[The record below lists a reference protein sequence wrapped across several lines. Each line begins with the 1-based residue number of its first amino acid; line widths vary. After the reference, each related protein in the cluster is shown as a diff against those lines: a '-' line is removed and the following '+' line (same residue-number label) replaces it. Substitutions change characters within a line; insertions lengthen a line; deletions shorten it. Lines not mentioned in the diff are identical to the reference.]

1 MLFLLSTP
9 IIYFFGVF
17 GYTHEHVIEK
27 DGKKFVAYV
36 SGFKRT
42 YVNYYDY
49 KNIFVVGNQKRIEE
63 YYGNGGFDPIKNKY
77 GYEYK
82 LERTA
87 CYDEKGESISINE

>member
-1 MLFLLSTP
+1 MLFLQSTP

-17 GYTHEHVIEK
+17 GYTPEHVVEK
-27 DGKKFVAYV
+27 DEKKFVVYV

-49 KNIFVVGNQKRIEE
+49 KNIFVAGNQKRIEE
-63 YYGNGGFDPIKNKY
+63 YYGKGGFDPIGNKY

-82 LERTA
+82 LERTT
-87 CYDEKGESISINE
+87 CYDEKVEIISINE